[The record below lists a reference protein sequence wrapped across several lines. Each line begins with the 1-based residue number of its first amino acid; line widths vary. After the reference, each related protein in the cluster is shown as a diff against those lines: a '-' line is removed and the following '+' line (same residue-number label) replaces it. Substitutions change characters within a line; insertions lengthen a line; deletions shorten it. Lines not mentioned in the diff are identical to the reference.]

1 MKEIT
6 EKVIETS
13 FRWSI
18 NEIKSI
24 CKDFNSLDQLA
35 FFDFIESKILQI
47 IGQFPIQKPKVVAKK
62 HGDKLCV
69 SFEFTEEKLFHY
81 ENLSEFPFVK
91 WSES

>member
-1 MKEIT
+1 MKEFT

-24 CKDFNSLDQLA
+24 CKDFNSLDQSV
-35 FFDFIESKILQI
+35 FFDFLETKTQHYIN
-47 IGQFPIQKPKVVAKK
+47 QFPIRKPLIVCKK
-62 HGDKLCV
+62 QDHRLCV
-69 SFEFTEEKLFHY
+69 SFEFEEEKLFHY
-81 ENLSEFPFVK
+81 RDLSELPFVK